1 MLQARA
7 GCRLCYML
15 NALGPPCLSGI
26 VSWAMSTA
34 AELIKQRRQLQSE
47 LNDLVD
53 RRSAGKT
60 QAERLELVPEAV
72 RITGAMQRVEEKF
85 EKLTGQKMEGP
96 FD

>member
-1 MLQARA
+1 ML
-7 GCRLCYML
+7 C
-15 NALGPPCLSGI
+15 ALGAGRLMCR

-34 AELIKQRRQLQSE
+34 DELIKQRRQLQSE
-47 LNDLVD
+47 LNDLVA

-72 RITGAMQRVEEKF
+72 RITGAMQRVEEEF
-85 EKLTGQKMEGP
+85 ENLTRQKMEGP